1 MKSREDG
8 ITILVSEVTAWAAL
22 CDFTGRSKW
31 VALNYK
37 QQLISEEPMQYGTH
51 IRCDV
56 GYGECLLSVQE
67 FDPPH
72 RLVIVGTIGT
82 ARLRVSYKVMDI
94 LDGAYVGVCLELDND
109 LEEEGSQLAVFRE
122 WAIDQLNSIKRQAEL
137 GPRMR

>member
-1 MKSREDG
+1 MKSRENG

-31 VALNYK
+31 VSLNYT
-37 QQLISEEPMQYGTH
+37 QQLISEGPMQGGTH
-51 IRCDV
+51 IRCDM

-67 FDPPH
+67 IDPPH
-72 RLVIVGTIGT
+72 RLVIAGTIGT
-82 ARLRVSYKVMDI
+82 AQLRVSFEVMDI
-94 LDGAYVGVCLELDND
+94 LDGSYVGVCLELDN
-109 LEEEGSQLAVFRE
+109 EPKEEGSQLAVFRE